1 MVNAKLKPKKPLKI
15 HNINTALIKLNELK
29 KEIGLSD
36 LDCYFIIFSSIDH
49 NYFNHLIILQGE
61 FLKWFNIDFEGRQGE
76 EDDFLE
82 EKMK

>member
-15 HNINTALIKLNELK
+15 HNINTALVKLNELK
-29 KEIGLSD
+29 KEIGLTD

-49 NYFNHLIILQGE
+49 LIILKGE
-61 FLKWFNIDFEGRQGE
+61 FIKWFNIDFEGRQGE